1 MSAKLQ
7 IHPRVRR
14 LVLYLE
20 DIEKGLIQIPAFQR
34 DFIWK
39 NNDKLDLFDSLQRG
53 FPIGSILFWKPE
65 EEEFA
70 SGPKIGPY
78 SIPTEANE
86 YFYVLDGFQRLST
99 LFGCLTNPK
108 KTNLEYDKDEW
119 RKEYLICYDLKI
131 EEFFIPRSDL
141 EPFQVE
147 IYNLID
153 TRFTFAF
160 QRDLIN
166 KGYDEKQVNLY
177 LDRYERLGTTLIDF
191 QLPSIDIIGG
201 GIEDAVEIFS
211 RVNSK
216 GAEMSPDWM
225 VSALTYNQNQD
236 FRLGTL
242 IDNLLEEL
250 RLYNFHEIKRE
261 VILQCIISSFGEIYF
276 DQRNIDQLVRR
287 EDFIPTTRKTIES
300 IQKGVKF
307 LFEELLV
314 IDSKLLPYNI
324 QLVFVTAFFNEIDQP
339 DARKLKQLKKWFWIT
354 TYASYFTIYSLSKR
368 RKAYDVFQKFLTSGI
383 DNPVYND
390 KPDVPFS
397 VTDFPNKIYF
407 GSVRAKALVLF
418 LLNHAYDFKRVAS
431 EEIEGLNV
439 SYLYYDI
446 KNESYFYPESVIPL
460 INFRQPKF
468 PKSKDMSFL
477 LDNYQEGYRKFLLT
491 RKMKNLHDANRKMD
505 VLKDRRCEITHKEEG
520 FVKKLGLS
528 YNLLPSLDFNDW

>member
-14 LVLYLE
+14 LILYIE
-20 DIEKGLIQIPAFQR
+20 DIEEGLIQIPAFQR

-39 NNDKLDLFDSLQRG
+39 NNDKLDLFDSLKRG
-53 FPIGSILFWKPE
+53 FPIGSILFWNPK

-78 SIPTEANE
+78 SIPSRTKD

-99 LFGCLTNPK
+99 LFGCLTNPD
-108 KTNLEYDKDEW
+108 KTSLQFDRNEW
-119 RKEYLICYDLKI
+119 EKEYRICYDLDA

-141 EPFQVE
+141 EPFQVN

-153 TRFTFAF
+153 TRFTFSF
-160 QRDLIN
+160 QRDLVN
-166 KGYDEKQVNLY
+166 AGYNEQKVERY

-216 GAEMSPDWM
+216 GAEMSTDWM
-225 VSALTYNQNQD
+225 VSALTYNRDQD

-242 IDNLLEEL
+242 IDDLLEEL

-261 VILQCIISSFGEIYF
+261 VILQCIINSFGKVYF
-276 DQRNIDQLVRR
+276 DQKKIEQLVRR
-287 EDFIPTTRKTIES
+287 DDFILTTRTTIDS
-300 IQKGVKF
+300 IKKAVKF

-314 IDSKLLPYNI
+314 IDGKLLPYNI
-324 QLVFVTAFFNEIDQP
+324 QLIFVTAFFNAIDKP
-339 DARKLKQLKKWFWIT
+339 NEKQIRELKKWFWVT
-354 TYASYFTIYSLSKR
+354 TYPSYFTIYSLSKR
-368 RKAYDVFQKFLTSGI
+368 RKAYDTFQKFLGGETDSLI
-383 DNPVYND
+383 YND
-390 KPDVPFS
+390 KPETPFS

-418 LLNHAYDFKRVAS
+418 LLNFSNDFKSVLS
-431 EEIEGLNV
+431 KDVEGLNV
-439 SYLYYDI
+439 SYLYYDM
-446 KNESYFYPESVIPL
+446 KKDGFFYPEIVVPMID
-460 INFRQPKF
+460 FFQPNF
-468 PKSKDMSFL
+468 PKTKDMSFL
-477 LDNYQEGYRKFLLT
+477 LDDYKEDYRKYLLT
-491 RKMKNLHDANRKMD
+491 EEMSSLHKAGKREEVRKKRMSHIIKQ
-505 VLKDRRCEITHKEEG
+505 EEA
-520 FVKKLGLS
+520 FVRTLGVDYLVI
-528 YNLLPSLDFNDW
+528 DWNDQL